1 MIEEVFMKRWTF
13 VFGSI
18 FLCTLA
24 AATVLAQT
32 DSHATG
38 SQGTSKQGASYT
50 VRTLPLPDN
59 NTGDVSMDYIT
70 YDPGT
75 NSVWVPGGNTGAVDV
90 VDAATGKV
98 RQISGFATK
107 EVEGRNGKRVFGPT
121 AVSIGEGV
129 VYIGN
134 RGDSTVCMFDSHT
147 LAKGACDQL
156 DSTPD
161 GVVYVAPTKEVWVT
175 TPGEK
180 SIRVLDSK
188 TLQQKAKL
196 TFDGNPEGYAVD
208 AKRGRFYTNMED
220 KDQTLAID
228 LKTQKTVAT
237 WNPSCGTEGPH
248 GLGLDAA
255 AGHLFV
261 ACSTLAEVLD
271 VGHDGAVLSKVDT
284 GDGVDDINYAPATH
298 MLYVGAAKA
307 AKLTIARADQNGHL
321 TVVAQVPTQ
330 PGARNGVVT
339 KDGTVYLAHGG
350 AKLSALVVASP
361 STK

>member
-1 MIEEVFMKRWTF
+1 MKRTA
-13 VFGSI
+13 
-18 FLCTLA
+18 LA
-24 AATVLAQT
+24 AVVLGT
-32 DSHATG
+32 LGG
-38 SQGTSKQGASYT
+38 SLAAWTAFALTEPQGSSNAGSNYS

-59 NTGDVSMDYIT
+59 NAGNVSMDYIA
-70 YDPGT
+70 YDSHT

-98 RQISGFATK
+98 RQISDMPTK
-107 EVEGRNGKRVFGPT
+107 EVEGRNGAKRVLGPT

-134 RGDSTVCMFDSHT
+134 RGDSTVCAFDST
-147 LAKGACDQL
+147 SLARMACGHL

-161 GVVYVAPTKEVWVT
+161 GVAYVAPTREVWVT
-175 TPGEK
+175 TPGDK

-188 TLQQKAKL
+188 TLDQKAKL

-228 LKTQKTVAT
+228 LKTQKTIAT
-237 WNPSCGTEGPH
+237 WNPACGKDGPH

-261 ACSTLAEVLD
+261 ACSTLAEVMD
-271 VGHDGAVLSKVDT
+271 VGHDGAVLSKVNT
-284 GDGVDDINYAPATH
+284 GDGVDDIHYEPATH
-298 MLYVGAAKA
+298 LLYVGAARE
-307 AKLTIARADQNGHL
+307 AKLTIARAEEKGQL
-321 TVVAQVPTQ
+321 TVVAQVPT
-330 PGARNGVVT
+330 PAGARNATVA
-339 KDGTVYLAHGG
+339 KDGTVFLAHGG
-350 AKLSALVVASP
+350 QAQISGLVVVTP
-361 STK
+361 SGK

>member
-1 MIEEVFMKRWTF
+1 MKGTA
-13 VFGSI
+13 
-18 FLCTLA
+18 LA
-24 AATVLAQT
+24 AVVLGTLGGSLAAWTVFALTEPQ
-32 DSHATG
+32 G
-38 SQGTSKQGASYT
+38 SSNAGSNYS

-59 NTGDVSMDYIT
+59 NAGNVSMDYIA
-70 YDPGT
+70 YDSHT

-98 RQISGFATK
+98 RQISDMPTR
-107 EVEGRNGKRVFGPT
+107 EVEGRNGAKRVLGPT

-134 RGDSTVCMFDSHT
+134 RGDSTVCAFDST
-147 LAKGACDQL
+147 SLARMACGHL

-161 GVVYVAPTKEVWVT
+161 GVAYVAPTREVWVT
-175 TPGEK
+175 TPGDK

-188 TLQQKAKL
+188 TLDQKAKL

-228 LKTQKTVAT
+228 LKTQKTIAT
-237 WNPSCGTEGPH
+237 WNPACGKDGPH

-261 ACSTLAEVLD
+261 ACSTLAEVMD
-271 VGHDGAVLSKVDT
+271 VGHDGAVLSKVNT
-284 GDGVDDINYAPATH
+284 GDGVDDIYYSPATH
-298 MLYVGAAKA
+298 LLYVGAAKA
-307 AKLTIARADQNGHL
+307 AKLTIARADEKGQL
-321 TVVAQVPTQ
+321 TMVAQVPT
-330 PGARNGVVT
+330 PAGARNATVA
-339 KDGTVYLAHGG
+339 KDGTVFLAHGG
-350 AKLSALVVASP
+350 QAQISGLVVVTP
-361 STK
+361 SGK